1 MTKYSERTIPL
12 SWWQRMLNIIRPCFG
27 ILKIAPEIIVI
38 IDNSNEQKLLMAP
51 KDGGSDE

>member
-1 MTKYSERTIPL
+1 MNKYTERSIPL

-27 ILKIAPEIIVI
+27 MLKRAPGILVVI
-38 IDNSNEQKLLMAP
+38 EHREQKLLSAP